1 MSASFAT
8 RLMRFALVIFG
19 AAALTAC
26 GVNTVPTKEEA
37 AKASWADVQNAYQRR
52 ADLIPN
58 LVASVRGAAQSE
70 TTILTNVTEARARAT
85 SINVTTNDLSNPAE
99 FKKFQD
105 AQNQLT
111 QALGQLR
118 TVVENYP
125 TLQSQARFADLM
137 TALEGSENR
146 INTARD
152 RYNDAVRD
160 YNTAIRTFPAVMAA
174 KIIYGAKPMVPF
186 EASAAAQ
193 SAPTV
198 DLNNIGAAPGAS
210 AAPAAAPAANDNA
223 TPAATS
229 TAAAGR

>member
-1 MSASFAT
+1 MSVIASLRTAFV
-8 RLMRFALVIFG
+8 AL
-19 AAALTAC
+19 AALSLAAC
-26 GVNTVPTKEEA
+26 GINSVPAAEEN
-37 AKASWADVQNAYQRR
+37 AKAKWADVQSAYQRR

-85 SINVTTNDLSNPAE
+85 SINVTTDDLSNPEE
-99 FKKFQD
+99 FQKFQD

-125 TLQSQARFADLM
+125 QLQSQARFGDLM

-146 INTARD
+146 IDTART
-152 RYNDAVRD
+152 RYNEAVQA
-160 YNTAIRTFPAVMAA
+160 YNTEIRTFPSIIGA
-174 KIIYGAKPMVPF
+174 KIIHGAEPM

-193 SAPTV
+193 NAPSV
-198 DLNNIGAAPGAS
+198 DLDNIGAAPAQGA
-210 AAPAAAPAANDNA
+210 PANDNA
-223 TPAATS
+223 DDE
-229 TAAAGR
+229 AAAAAAN

>member
-1 MSASFAT
+1 MSVTASLRTAFV
-8 RLMRFALVIFG
+8 AL
-19 AAALTAC
+19 AALSLAAC
-26 GVNTVPTKEEA
+26 GINSVPAAEEN
-37 AKASWADVQNAYQRR
+37 AKAKWADVQSAYQRR

-85 SINVTTNDLSNPAE
+85 SINVTTDDLSNPEE
-99 FKKFQD
+99 FQKFQD

-125 TLQSQARFADLM
+125 QLQSQARFGDLM

-146 INTARD
+146 IDTART
-152 RYNDAVRD
+152 RYNEAVQA
-160 YNTAIRTFPAVMAA
+160 YNTEIRTFPSIIGA
-174 KIIYGAKPMVPF
+174 KIIHGAEPMVPF

-193 SAPTV
+193 NAPSV
-198 DLNNIGAAPGAS
+198 DLDNIGAAPAQGA
-210 AAPAAAPAANDNA
+210 PANDNA
-223 TPAATS
+223 DDE
-229 TAAAGR
+229 AAAAAAN